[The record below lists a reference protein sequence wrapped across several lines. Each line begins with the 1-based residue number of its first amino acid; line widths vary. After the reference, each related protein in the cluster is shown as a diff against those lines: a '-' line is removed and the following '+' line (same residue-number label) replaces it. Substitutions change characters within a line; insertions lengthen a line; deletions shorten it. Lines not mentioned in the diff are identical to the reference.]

1 MKFDPMKEIPNM
13 FKLISYTL
21 SIPRSNT
28 FAESIFPMA
37 NNKWSENV
45 RVFMNLIKYE
55 LQMTLTINQKCK
67 DLYEHIKIITGY

>member
-28 FAESIFPMA
+28 FTESVFPMA

-55 LQMTLTINQKCK
+55 LQMTLSIRNV
-67 DLYEHIKIITGY
+67 KIYMNI